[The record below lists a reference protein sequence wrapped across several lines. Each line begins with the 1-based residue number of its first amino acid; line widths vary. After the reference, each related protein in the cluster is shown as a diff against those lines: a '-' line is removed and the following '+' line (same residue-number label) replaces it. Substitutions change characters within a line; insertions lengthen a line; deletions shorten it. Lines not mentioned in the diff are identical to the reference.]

1 MVTNTD
7 IQDLGHFINGQTV
20 LGKSGQFSDV
30 YNPSTGTVIA
40 RVPLATK
47 QEVQEAIVS
56 PSGFFLLGVPYQLV
70 NELKLSLD
78 SANS

>member
-7 IQDLGHFINGQTV
+7 IQELGHFINGQTA

-30 YNPSTGTVIA
+30 YNPSTGAVIA

-47 QEVQEAIVS
+47 QEVQEAINA
-56 PSGFFLLGVPYQLV
+56 PKQLFLLGAPYPLV
-70 NELKLSLD
+70 NELKLSLN
-78 SANS
+78 SASS